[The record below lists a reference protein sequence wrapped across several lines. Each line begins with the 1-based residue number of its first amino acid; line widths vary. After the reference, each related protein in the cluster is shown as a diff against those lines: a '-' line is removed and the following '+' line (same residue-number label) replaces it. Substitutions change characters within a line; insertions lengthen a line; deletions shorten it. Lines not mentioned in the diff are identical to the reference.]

1 MSIKPKTPQSQPTAQ
16 EGSTAS
22 SRTPASLNRQ
32 ILALA
37 IPAFGA
43 LIAEPLFVM
52 ADSAIIGHLG
62 TPQLAGLTLGSTVV
76 QTVIGLSVFLSYSTT
91 PAVARAFGAGN
102 LKQAYTA
109 GRDGLLTALLLGVLV
124 GGILWIFAPAIVT
137 ILGGQGDVHGFGVD
151 YLRWSMPGL
160 PAMLAVLAAVG
171 VLRGM
176 QDTKTPLYVATA
188 GAVLNAAL
196 NWVLVY
202 PVGMGVAGSALGTSV
217 VQWLM
222 ALVLGAMVVRG
233 MRAHGV
239 PFALHGSG
247 VLGVLKVGSWLML
260 RTLSMRIALLAT
272 VFVAT
277 TQGAENLAAYQ
288 LVLTFFNFLAFALDS
303 LAIAAQ
309 ALLGKELG
317 ARDLTLLEERD
328 AVVHL
333 KNRLVRWALGFGVV
347 TALLCPLIGFFAAP
361 LFTADPAVQY
371 LFALALLVV
380 TVGQPLASYVFILD
394 GVLIGAQDVRYLA
407 LASLVNAVVY
417 LPMLA
422 AVYLVFSGDATA
434 AGFVWLWISYAIGY
448 MGMRALTLGY
458 RARAGVWIK

>member
-1 MSIKPKTPQSQPTAQ
+1 MSIKPNTPQNQPTAR
-16 EGSTAS
+16 EGSAAS
-22 SRTPASLNRQ
+22 GAPVSLNRQ

-43 LIAEPLFVM
+43 LIAEPLFIM
-52 ADSAIIGHLG
+52 TDSAIVGHLG

-76 QTVIGLSVFLSYSTT
+76 QTVVGLAVFLSYSTT

-109 GRDGLLTALLLGVLV
+109 GRDGIVTALILGVTV
-124 GGILWIFAPAIVT
+124 GAILWMFASTLVSA
-137 ILGGQGDVHGFGVD
+137 LGGEGDMHTYGMD

-160 PAMLAVLAAVG
+160 PAMLTVLAAVG
-171 VLRGM
+171 VLRGL
-176 QDTKTPLYVATA
+176 QDTKTPLYVASA

-202 PVGMGVAGSALGTSV
+202 PLGMGVAGSAAGTSL

-222 ALVLGAMVVRG
+222 ALVLGAMVTRG
-233 MRAHGV
+233 VRAHGV
-239 PFALHGSG
+239 SFAPHMGGILS
-247 VLGVLKVGSWLML
+247 VLKVGSWLML

-272 VFVAT
+272 VFVVTA
-277 TQGAENLAAYQ
+277 QGAENLAAYQ
-288 LVLTFFNFLAFALDS
+288 LVLSFFTLLAFALDS

-317 ARDLTLLEERD
+317 ARNLALPAERD
-328 AVVHL
+328 AVVRL
-333 KNRLVRWALGFGVV
+333 KDRLVRWALGFGLV
-347 TALLCPLIGFFAAP
+347 TALLCPLAGFFAAP
-361 LFTADPAVQY
+361 FFTSDARVQY

-380 TVGQPLASYVFILD
+380 AVGQPLASYVFILD

-407 LASLVNAVVY
+407 LASLLNVIAY

-422 AVYLVFSGDATA
+422 VVYLVFTGSPEA
-434 AGFVWLWISYAIGY
+434 AGFIWLWITYAIGY

-458 RARAGVWIK
+458 RVRRGVWVK

>member
-1 MSIKPKTPQSQPTAQ
+1 MSIKPKTPQNQPTAR
-16 EGSTAS
+16 EGSAAS
-22 SRTPASLNRQ
+22 GAPASLNRQ

-124 GGILWIFAPAIVT
+124 GGILWLLAPAIVT
-137 ILGGQGDVHGFGVD
+137 ALGGQGDVHSFGVD

-176 QDTKTPLYVATA
+176 QDTKTPLYVATV
-188 GAVLNAAL
+188 GAALNAAL

-202 PVGMGVAGSALGTSV
+202 PAGMGVAGSALGTSV

-222 ALVLGAMVVRG
+222 ALVLGTMVVRG
-233 MRAHGV
+233 MRAHDV
-239 PFALHGSG
+239 PFALHSSG

-277 TQGAENLAAYQ
+277 AQGAENLAAYQ

-317 ARDLTLLEERD
+317 ARDLTQPTERE
-328 AVVHL
+328 AVITL

-361 LFTADPAVQY
+361 LFTSDAAVQH

-380 TVGQPLASYVFILD
+380 AAGQPLASYVFILD

-422 AVYLVFSGDATA
+422 AVYLVFSDDATS
-434 AGFVWLWISYAIGY
+434 AGFVWLWITYAIGY

>member
-1 MSIKPKTPQSQPTAQ
+1 MSTKPSTQHTSSAKQIAAA
-16 EGSTAS
+16 EAGSK
-22 SRTPASLNRQ
+22 PASLNRQ

-43 LIAEPLFVM
+43 LIAEPLFIM
-52 ADSAIIGHLG
+52 ADSAIVGHLG

-76 QTVIGLSVFLSYSTT
+76 QTVVGLAVFLSYSTT

-102 LKQAYTA
+102 LKQAYTV
-109 GRDGLLTALLLGVLV
+109 GRDGIVTALILGVTVGAVLWMLAPTLV
-124 GGILWIFAPAIVT
+124 SA
-137 ILGGQGDVHGFGVD
+137 LGGEGDMHTYGVD

-160 PAMLAVLAAVG
+160 PAMLTVLAAVG
-171 VLRGM
+171 VLRGL
-176 QDTKTPLYVATA
+176 QDTKTPLYVASA

-202 PVGMGVAGSALGTSV
+202 PLGMGVAGSAAGTSL

-222 ALVLGAMVVRG
+222 ALVLGAMVTRGVRT
-233 MRAHGV
+233 HGV
-239 PFALHGSG
+239 SFAPHMGGMLS
-247 VLGVLKVGSWLML
+247 VLKVGSWLML

-272 VFVAT
+272 VFVVTA
-277 TQGAENLAAYQ
+277 QGAENLAAYQ
-288 LVLTFFNFLAFALDS
+288 LVLSFFTLLAFALDS

-317 ARDLTLLEERD
+317 ARNLALPAERA
-328 AVVHL
+328 AVVRL
-333 KNRLVRWALGFGVV
+333 KDRLVRWALGFGLV
-347 TALLCPLIGFFAAP
+347 TALLCPLAGFFAAP
-361 LFTADPAVQY
+361 LFTSDARVQH

-380 TVGQPLASYVFILD
+380 AVGQPLASYVFILD

-407 LASLVNAVVY
+407 LASLLNVIAY
-417 LPMLA
+417 LPMLT
-422 AVYLVFSGDATA
+422 AVYLLFTGSTEV
-434 AGFVWLWISYAIGY
+434 AGFIWLWITYAIGY

-458 RARAGVWIK
+458 RIRRGVWIK

>member
-1 MSIKPKTPQSQPTAQ
+1 MSTKPKIPQNQSVAR
-16 EGSTAS
+16 EGSALSGTA
-22 SRTPASLNRQ
+22 AALNRQ

-52 ADSAIIGHLG
+52 ADSAIVGHLG

-76 QTVIGLSVFLSYSTT
+76 QTVVGLAVFLSYSTT

-102 LKQAYTA
+102 LKQAYIA
-109 GRDGLLTALLLGVLV
+109 GRDGLATALLLGIVV
-124 GGILWIFAPAIVT
+124 GGLLWAMAPWLIGV
-137 ILGGQGDVHGFGVD
+137 LGGQGDMRVFGVD

-176 QDTKTPLYVATA
+176 QDTKTPLYVATV
-188 GAVLNAAL
+188 GAVLNAVL

-202 PVGMGVAGSALGTSV
+202 PADMGVAGSALGTSV

-233 MRAHGV
+233 MRANGV
-239 PFALHGSG
+239 SFSLHVSG

-277 TQGAENLAAYQ
+277 AQGAENLAAYQ

-317 ARDLTLLEERD
+317 ARDLTQPAERH
-328 AVVHL
+328 AVVTL

-361 LFTADPAVQY
+361 LFTADSAVQR

-380 TVGQPLASYVFILD
+380 AAGQPLAAYVFILD

-407 LASLVNAVVY
+407 LISLLNVVVY
-417 LPMLA
+417 LPMLV

-434 AGFVWLWISYAIGY
+434 AGFMWLWITYAIGY

>member
-1 MSIKPKTPQSQPTAQ
+1 MKT
-16 EGSTAS
+16 ST
-22 SRTPASLNRQ
+22 PSLNRQ

-37 IPAFGA
+37 VPAFGA

-76 QTVIGLSVFLSYSTT
+76 QTIVGLAVFLSYSTT
-91 PAVARAFGAGN
+91 PAVARAFGSGD
-102 LKQAYTA
+102 LKRAYTA
-109 GRDGLLTALLLGVLV
+109 GRDGLVTALMLGVLV
-124 GGILWIFAPAIVT
+124 AGALWLTAPGLITA
-137 ILGGQGDVHGFGVD
+137 LGGTGEMHTFGVD
-151 YLRWSMPGL
+151 YLRWSLPGL

-176 QDTKTPLYVATA
+176 QDTKTPLYVATG
-188 GAVLNAAL
+188 GAVLNAGL

-202 PVGMGVAGSALGTSV
+202 PAGMGVAGSALGTSA

-233 MRAHGV
+233 MRAHHVSALPGITGV
-239 PFALHGSG
+239 AG
-247 VLGVLKVGSWLML
+247 VLRVGSWLML

-272 VFVAT
+272 VFVVTA
-277 TQGAENLAAYQ
+277 QGAENLAAYQ

-317 ARDLTLLEERD
+317 ARNLDRPAERD
-328 AVVHL
+328 AVVVL
-333 KNRLVRWALGFGVV
+333 KDRLVRWALGFGLV
-347 TALLCPLIGFFAAP
+347 TALLCPLVGFFAAP
-361 LFTADPAVQY
+361 LFTSDSQVQH
-371 LFALALLVV
+371 LFALAMLVV
-380 TVGQPLASYVFILD
+380 AVGQPLASYVFILD

-407 LASLVNAVVY
+407 LASLLNAVVY
-417 LPMLA
+417 LPMLV
-422 AVYLVFSGDATA
+422 AVYLIFSGSASV
-434 AGFVWLWISYAIGY
+434 AGFIWLWVSYALGY
-448 MGMRALTLGY
+448 MGIRALTLGH
-458 RARAGVWIK
+458 RARQGVWIK